1 MTVVAFAILTVA
13 VMSPLLSILIL
24 AALQGLTEFLPV
36 SSSGHLALGQIL
48 MGVGQ
53 GSLVEDIVLHLGT
66 LCAVLVFYRA
76 DILELAR
83 GLFAR
88 GPAWSSSR
96 RYVAYLV
103 LGNIPI
109 GVVGVLAEDR
119 VKSAFDHTDWIL
131 AALAL
136 TGATLFAT
144 RFVRRGGSEV
154 DLRRAMIIGM
164 AQSIAILPGCS
175 RSGWTIAAALA
186 LGVSPSAA
194 ARFSFLLSIP
204 AILGAAAL
212 ELPDLDSSG
221 TSATALLL
229 GALVSAAVGFLC
241 LSWLVRL
248 VRNMELHR
256 FAYYLWILAIVG
268 AIWL

>member
-13 VMSPLLSILIL
+13 VMSPLLSMLIL
-24 AALQGLTEFLPV
+24 AVLQGLTEFLPV
-36 SSSGHLALGQIL
+36 SSSGHIALGQIL

-53 GSLVEDIVLHLGT
+53 GSLVDDIVLHLGT
-66 LCAVLVFYRA
+66 LCAVLVFYRS

-88 GPAWSSSR
+88 GPACSSSR

-103 LGNIPI
+103 LGNVPI
-109 GVVGVLAEDR
+109 GVVGVLAEDPI
-119 VKSAFDHTDWIL
+119 KSAFDNPDWIL

-136 TGATLFAT
+136 TGAVLFAT
-144 RFVRRGGSEV
+144 RFARRGEAEV
-154 DLRRAMIIGM
+154 DLRRAMIIGL
-164 AQSIAILPGCS
+164 AQSVAILPGCS
-175 RSGWTIAAALA
+175 RSGWTIAAALV
-186 LGVSPSAA
+186 LGVAPAAA
-194 ARFSFLLSIP
+194 ARFSFLLSVP

-212 ELPDLDSSG
+212 ELSEVDSSG
-221 TSATALLL
+221 SSAPALLL
-229 GALVSAAVGFLC
+229 GGLVSAGVGFLC

-268 AIWL
+268 AISL